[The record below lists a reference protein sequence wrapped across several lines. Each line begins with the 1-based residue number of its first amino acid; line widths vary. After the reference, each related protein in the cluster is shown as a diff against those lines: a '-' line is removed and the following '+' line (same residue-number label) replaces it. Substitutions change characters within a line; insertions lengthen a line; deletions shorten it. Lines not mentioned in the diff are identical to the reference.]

1 MTSFHEDF
9 DCGSRLPNEAA
20 SSPRGKGSVADS
32 RSPATESYSSKPL
45 DNDDD
50 GDGHIGDRSTS
61 LGGSL
66 SDDSVYFSAVSVE
79 MGSEHD
85 DVGAEDVEVVV
96 ESADDGGVND
106 VEDEDGNDRE
116 MTFGPIIHS
125 TPIGVGGGGGNW
137 KRGTGKRKKG
147 GPEKMTG
154 KVSIRWTKEERL
166 WFFEC
171 MCWCRHLGMGE
182 VARKFNCG
190 RYGPERGLPSLY
202 AQAKVIHGGG
212 GGLTEMEKEEID
224 QKVLD
229 EKRKMV
235 AEMEGIRWDK
245 TFHGWWCDTCV
256 TVLEGDED
264 ESQEHEVREMTGD
277 VRDRDG
283 DELSG
288 MVGEMDMGVD
298 EDGDEDGGLEKGFE

>member
-1 MTSFHEDF
+1 MWPTTKHLARVFGPESTPTMTSFHEDL

-32 RSPATESYSSKPL
+32 RSLATESYSSKPL

-50 GDGHIGDRSTS
+50 GDRRIVDRSTS

-66 SDDSVYFSAVSVE
+66 SDESVYFSAVSSE

-85 DVGAEDVEVVV
+85 DVGAEDVEGMVG
-96 ESADDGGVND
+96 SADDGGVND
-106 VEDEDGNDRE
+106 VEDVGRMLGNVSDDGNDRE

-125 TPIGVGGGGGNW
+125 TPIGVGGGGGNR

-154 KVSIRWTKEERL
+154 KVSIRWTKEEKL

-171 MCWCRHLGMGE
+171 MCWCRHLGMVE
-182 VARKFNCG
+182 VARKFNNG

-224 QKVLD
+224 QKVLA

-235 AEMEGIRWDK
+235 EEMEAICWDK
-245 TFHGWWCDTCV
+245 TFHGWWCDT
-256 TVLEGDED
+256 
-264 ESQEHEVREMTGD
+264 
-277 VRDRDG
+277 
-283 DELSG
+283 
-288 MVGEMDMGVD
+288 
-298 EDGDEDGGLEKGFE
+298 